1 MQTRLPPGC
10 EAIIDRPDFT
20 VENVTNNIGNEPLL
34 KLRPAKSIYF
44 GINSILFQACLI
56 RNSLPYSI
64 KNCGSLLESKAKF
77 KEQVLHKIFSQVST
91 VISPYIL
98 IWKFCGK
105 AQFPQ
110 NFERFAQNYEEIVS
124 FHKNSSPEN

>member
-56 RNSLPYSI
+56 WNSSPYSI
-64 KNCGSLLESKAKF
+64 KNCGSLLESKAKSKNKYCIKYF
-77 KEQVLHKIFSQVST
+77 TGIYRNFTLYPDME
-91 VISPYIL
+91 IL
-98 IWKFCGK
+98 W
-105 AQFPQ
+105 
-110 NFERFAQNYEEIVS
+110 
-124 FHKNSSPEN
+124 